1 MAEDPAAPD
10 ARPVQI
16 PARIHAVGPGWRGLL
31 ERLHEQI
38 RAVFPG
44 YRLLDLKE
52 KLGGLRVYVEGP
64 PGSGDRLRSLIALAE
79 VEAERTCEFCGASG
93 RIRTRD
99 DWPGGWR
106 KSVCDSCHS
115 DWSARRIMIVCGVVR
130 NRG

>member
-1 MAEDPAAPD
+1 MADDPAPPD

-31 ERLHEQI
+31 KRLHEQI
-38 RAVFPG
+38 HAVFPG

-52 KLGGLRVYVEGP
+52 KFGGLRVYVEGL
-64 PGSGDRLRSLIALAE
+64 PGSGEALRSLIARAE
-79 VEAERTCEFCGASG
+79 EEAERTCEFCGAPG

-99 DWPGGWR
+99 DWLGGWR
-106 KSVCDSCHS
+106 KCVCDACHS

-130 NRG
+130 GRE

>member
-1 MAEDPAAPD
+1 MAEDPADPV

-16 PARIHAVGPGWRGLL
+16 PGRIHAVGRGWQGLL

-44 YRLLDLKE
+44 YRLLDLRE
-52 KLGGLRVYVEGP
+52 KPGGLRVYVEGP
-64 PGSGDRLRSLIALAE
+64 PGSADRLRSLIALAE
-79 VEAERTCEFCGASG
+79 VEAERTCEFCGAPG

-106 KSVCDSCHS
+106 KSVCDSCHTATGRHAAS
-115 DWSARRIMIVCGVVR
+115 
-130 NRG
+130 

>member
-1 MAEDPAAPD
+1 MAEDPADPD

-16 PARIHAVGPGWRGLL
+16 PARIHAVWPGWRGLL
-31 ERLHEQI
+31 ESLHEQI
-38 RAVFPG
+38 LAVFPG

-64 PGSGDRLRSLIALAE
+64 SGSADRLRSLIALAE
-79 VEAERTCEFCGASG
+79 VKAERTCEFCGAPG

-106 KSVCDSCHS
+106 
-115 DWSARRIMIVCGVVR
+115 
-130 NRG
+130 

>member
-1 MAEDPAAPD
+1 MAEDPADPV

-16 PARIHAVGPGWRGLL
+16 PGRIHAVGRGWQGLL

-44 YRLLDLKE
+44 YRLLDLRE
-52 KLGGLRVYVEGP
+52 KPGGLRVYVEGP
-64 PGSGDRLRSLIALAE
+64 PGSADRLRSLIALAE
-79 VEAERTCEFCGASG
+79 VEAERTCEFCGAPG

-115 DWSARRIMIVCGVVR
+115 D
-130 NRG
+130 